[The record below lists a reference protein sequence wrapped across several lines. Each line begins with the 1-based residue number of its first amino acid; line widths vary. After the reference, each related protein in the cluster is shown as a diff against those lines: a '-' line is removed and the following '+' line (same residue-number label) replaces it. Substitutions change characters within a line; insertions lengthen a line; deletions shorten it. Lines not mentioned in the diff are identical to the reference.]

1 MRPFSY
7 IAIAEEGE
15 NERKMNILGLEFQS
29 QQAGKLTLHER
40 PGERDWR
47 IRERRNY
54 DLMKLESD
62 MNDLNL

>member
-15 NERKMNILGLEFQS
+15 NERKRNILGLEFQS

-40 PGERDWR
+40 PGGKRLENQ
-47 IRERRNY
+47 RET
-54 DLMKLESD
+54 KLRFDEAGI
-62 MNDLNL
+62 